1 MLNQL
6 GNSVSSELDGNP
18 PLWVTRRRTGT
29 KDDIYV
35 NNAKVI
41 ATRSNLVYTNL
52 NSRKQVRNTEILLSD
67 KVISW
72 SIIVGTA
79 VVQKSYRISIGCR
92 LILTVAASLSRVR
105 LTSSN
110 MFEKFKYISGLVV
123 ALTLTHL
130 SDLK

>member
-6 GNSVSSELDGNP
+6 GTSVSSELDGNP

-52 NSRKQVRNTEILLSD
+52 NSRKQVTNWDRSSFQI
-67 KVISW
+67 
-72 SIIVGTA
+72 
-79 VVQKSYRISIGCR
+79 KS
-92 LILTVAASLSRVR
+92 
-105 LTSSN
+105 
-110 MFEKFKYISGLVV
+110 LV
-123 ALTLTHL
+123 
-130 SDLK
+130 DQ